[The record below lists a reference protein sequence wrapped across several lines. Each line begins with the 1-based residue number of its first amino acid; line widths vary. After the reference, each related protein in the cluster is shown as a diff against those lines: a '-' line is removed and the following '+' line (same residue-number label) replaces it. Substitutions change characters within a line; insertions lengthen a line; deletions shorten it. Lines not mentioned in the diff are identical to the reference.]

1 MKFKTKKKKEKPIRK
16 EDIKDL
22 DLMINEYKSYMKGR
36 WAPFDKSNI
45 WHIGSLLEKGI
56 ITKEDIWDDKRII
69 EFSNK
74 MDTLKDP
81 ITKEELINSIG
92 MTNEEFNGIIDSY
105 RLYLLKE
112 IDSLDDFTI
121 YFVKTLLRRRILT
134 ELEIYLKDEAQDL

>member
-22 DLMINEYKSYMKGR
+22 DLMTNEYKSYMKGR

-92 MTNEEFNGIIDSY
+92 MTNEEFNKIIDSY
-105 RLYLLKE
+105 RSCKVRSY
-112 IDSLDDFTI
+112 LDDFTI
-121 YFVKTLLRRRILT
+121 YFVKTLLDKGILT
-134 ELEIYLKDEAQDL
+134 EEDI